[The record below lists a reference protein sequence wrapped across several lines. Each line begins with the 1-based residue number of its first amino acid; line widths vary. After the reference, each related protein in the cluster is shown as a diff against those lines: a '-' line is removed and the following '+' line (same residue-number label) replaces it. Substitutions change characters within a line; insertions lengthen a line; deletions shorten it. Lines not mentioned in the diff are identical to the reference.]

1 MIDDI
6 SAVIIEFTSEQ
17 EVKTGAEEAD
27 VFDAPVIKQDSY
39 SRVNSARNDPRRGST
54 FTKPPIAEEVKA
66 VSEVSAPVERKEPL
80 AR

>member
-17 EVKTGAEEAD
+17 EVKAGAEEA
-27 VFDAPVIKQDSY
+27 FDAPVIKQDSY

-54 FTKPPIAEEVKA
+54 FTKPPAAEEVKA

-80 AR
+80 SR